1 MGTDC
6 TNYML
11 MGEEEPFHTVSTLAG
26 VSCGTIV
33 INVTITYKICN
44 ENDYG
49 DLVLNPD
56 RTWMSFD
63 GLNITFNKENIPP
76 STCHMKK
83 VKRRWD
89 LCTVSFNRG
98 RKQRA
103 WDVQIDGTHP
113 EGPC

>member
-11 MGEEEPFHTVSTLAG
+11 MGEEEPFHTVPTFAG
-26 VSCGTIV
+26 VSCGTRV

-44 ENDYG
+44 ENDSG

-56 RTWMSFD
+56 RTWMSYD

-89 LCTVSFNRG
+89 LRTVSFKRG
-98 RKQRA
+98 
-103 WDVQIDGTHP
+103 G
-113 EGPC
+113 GGG